1 VLRVTQCVIQVE
13 PLCLNRVSHTIVRT
27 YNFAAK

>member
-1 VLRVTQCVIQVE
+1 
-13 PLCLNRVSHTIVRT
+13 VSHTIVRT